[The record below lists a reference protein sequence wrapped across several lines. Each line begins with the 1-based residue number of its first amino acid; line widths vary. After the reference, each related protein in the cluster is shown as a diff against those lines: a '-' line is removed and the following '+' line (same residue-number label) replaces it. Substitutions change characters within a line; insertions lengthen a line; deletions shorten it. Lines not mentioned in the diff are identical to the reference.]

1 MSNVREWFNLVV
13 PFSDVRVSGTV
24 RGLKPHLYQNENSN
38 NLFSKNNYM
47 PNNICASPSL
57 DKEKNLLRI
66 GMDGDG
72 KEKPRENNQLPTF
85 KWAWNLP
92 DM

>member
-1 MSNVREWFNLVV
+1 
-13 PFSDVRVSGTV
+13 
-24 RGLKPHLYQNENSN
+24 
-38 NLFSKNNYM
+38 M

-57 DKEKNLLRI
+57 DKEKKLKRI

-72 KEKPRENNQLPTF
+72 KEKPRENNQLPAF
-85 KWAWNLP
+85 KWARNLP

>member
-1 MSNVREWFNLVV
+1 
-13 PFSDVRVSGTV
+13 
-24 RGLKPHLYQNENSN
+24 
-38 NLFSKNNYM
+38 M
-47 PNNICASPSL
+47 PNNIYASPSL

-72 KEKPRENNQLPTF
+72 KEKQRKNNKLPAF
-85 KWAWNLP
+85 KWARNMP

>member
-1 MSNVREWFNLVV
+1 
-13 PFSDVRVSGTV
+13 
-24 RGLKPHLYQNENSN
+24 
-38 NLFSKNNYM
+38 M

-57 DKEKNLLRI
+57 DKEKNLIRI

-72 KEKPRENNQLPTF
+72 KEKPRENNQLPAF
-85 KWAWNLP
+85 KWARNLS